1 MHFLFNDPPLEKA
14 VQQAKAIQLNVAEIY
29 DDLVFYFL
37 AAQLACVGFI
47 ILPFL
52 PKILKITFKVLMFLL
67 AVLIIFVIPRV
78 ILEFLKHGSIY

>member
-14 VQQAKAIQLNVAEIY
+14 VQQAMAVQLNVPGIY
-29 DDLVFYFL
+29 NDLVFYFL
-37 AAQLACVGFI
+37 AAQLVCVGFI

-67 AVLIIFVIPRV
+67 AVLIIFIIPRV
-78 ILEFLKHGSIY
+78 ILEFLDL

>member
-1 MHFLFNDPPLEKA
+1 MDADSYN
-14 VQQAKAIQLNVAEIY
+14 
-29 DDLVFYFL
+29 DLVFYFL
-37 AAQLACVGFI
+37 FAQLAFVGFI

-67 AVLIIFVIPRV
+67 AVLIIFIIPRV